1 MSARRGL
8 SLLLPLALL
17 AALTACASDGE
28 SSPQA
33 EAVADETRA
42 LPDAFDCRGT
52 TVSRAALE
60 AARPVSDAAPDAAAA
75 LSQDLALG
83 ADTTLEWIIAEETP
97 DSITVVRSADEGD
110 PVALEGDDWFLIT
123 VARADQHAIPLVD
136 GWGLMQSTSC
146 ALTIPLDGLTAPEL
160 ALGDVDRSS
169 TTLPLLALEM
179 DCNSGQDAEGRVRI
193 VEVIETETA
202 VQLVVGIESAT
213 AQVATCVGNPWT
225 PFEVELDA
233 PLGDRTV
240 VDLGTWPAGELQP
253 VDA

>member
-8 SLLLPLALL
+8 SLLLPLL
-17 AALTACASDGE
+17 AIAAFSACATDTAAN
-28 SSPQA
+28 PQA
-33 EAVADETRA
+33 ESVADETRT

-52 TVSRAALE
+52 SVSRDALE
-60 AARPVSDAAPDAAAA
+60 AARPASDAAPAAAAA
-75 LSQDLALG
+75 LAQDLAVGPDL
-83 ADTTLEWIIAEETP
+83 ADWIIAAETP
-97 DSITVVRSADEGD
+97 DSITVVRSANEGD

-136 GWGLMQSTSC
+136 DWGLMESTSC
-146 ALTIPLDGLTAPEL
+146 AFAVPLEGLTAPEL
-160 ALGDVDRSS
+160 GLGDVDRSS

-179 DCNSGQDAEGRVRI
+179 DCNSGRDAAGRVKV
-193 VEVIETETA
+193 VEVIETDTT
-202 VQLVVGIESAT
+202 VQLVVGIEPAKDQSAM
-213 AQVATCVGNPWT
+213 CPSNPWT